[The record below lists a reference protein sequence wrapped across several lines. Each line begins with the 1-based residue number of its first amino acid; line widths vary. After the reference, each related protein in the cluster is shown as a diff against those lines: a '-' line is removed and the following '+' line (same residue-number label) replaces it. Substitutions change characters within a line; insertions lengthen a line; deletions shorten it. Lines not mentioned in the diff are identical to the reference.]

1 MIKLVAF
8 DWNGTILSDMQAV
21 FKANN
26 EVLKTFGVQ
35 PTTMKIVRDRFTV
48 PIVDYFET
56 FGISRETLLKN
67 AEKDRAI
74 FHAVYETGAAKT
86 RTRSNA
92 RKVLQYLKERNILSI
107 IFSNHVHE
115 KITHHLKRLGIEHY
129 FSTVLANSDIL
140 AAYKGKNK
148 EEKLSK
154 FAIDNKLKSSEVLVI
169 GDTTEEVEIAK
180 SLGCISVA
188 ITDGNVSTA
197 RLKAAKPNY
206 LINNLKEIIPIIE
219 NLNSPNA

>member
-1 MIKLVAF
+1 
-8 DWNGTILSDMQAV
+8 
-21 FKANN
+21 
-26 EVLKTFGVQ
+26 
-35 PTTMKIVRDRFTV
+35 
-48 PIVDYFET
+48 
-56 FGISRETLLKN
+56 
-67 AEKDRAI
+67 
-74 FHAVYETGAAKT
+74 
-86 RTRSNA
+86 
-92 RKVLQYLKERNILSI
+92 
-107 IFSNHVHE
+107 
-115 KITHHLKRLGIEHY
+115 
-129 FSTVLANSDIL
+129 
-140 AAYKGKNK
+140 
-148 EEKLSK
+148 SK